1 MRYWIYDER
10 TKTVGGPHLAKLLP
24 KQPGFGPE
32 TKVAP
37 QGARGPNEWKL
48 AKDVDELKALFLEA
62 PAPPASPPASPPAEK
77 PKG

>member
-10 TKTVGGPHLAKLLP
+10 TKTVGGPHLVKLLP

-37 QGARGPNEWKL
+37 QGARGPNDWKP
-48 AKDVDELKALFLEA
+48 AKDVDELKALFAA
-62 PAPPASPPASPPAEK
+62 PAAPLVEK
-77 PKG
+77 PKP

>member
-1 MRYWIYDER
+1 MRYWIYDEL
-10 TKTVGGPHLAKLLP
+10 KKSVGGPHLTMLLL

-37 QGARGPNEWKL
+37 EGSRGPKDWKL
-48 AKDVDELKALFLEA
+48 AKDVDELKALFTVPA
-62 PAPPASPPASPPAEK
+62 APPAGK

>member
-1 MRYWIYDER
+1 MRYWIFDER
-10 TKTVGGPHLAKLLP
+10 TKSVRGPHLLMSLP

-37 QGARGPNEWKL
+37 EGARGAKEWKM
-48 AKDVDELKALFLEA
+48 AKDVDELKILFPA
-62 PAPPASPPASPPAEK
+62 PAAPPAEK